1 MLTPTERAGAPTT
14 AASSLTRVRPDVG
27 VASLFIYALLFTNGP
42 DAKSLC
48 VLPRGG
54 THVMLVYA
62 SGQCMEQRSC
72 GCSQLWH
79 SAPPGMAVG
88 CC

>member
-54 THVMLVYA
+54 TH
-62 SGQCMEQRSC
+62 
-72 GCSQLWH
+72 W
-79 SAPPGMAVG
+79 
-88 CC
+88 